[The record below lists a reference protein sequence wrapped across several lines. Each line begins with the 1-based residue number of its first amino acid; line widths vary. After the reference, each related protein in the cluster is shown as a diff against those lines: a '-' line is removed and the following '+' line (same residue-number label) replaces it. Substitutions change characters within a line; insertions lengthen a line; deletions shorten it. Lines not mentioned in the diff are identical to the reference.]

1 MANTADLPR
10 FWTVR
15 RSLPGPPPIDS
26 AAVLDAEWDRLGLPD
41 AMRGKS
47 IAIAVGSRGISD
59 LPLLVR
65 RMADRVSGGGG
76 RPFIVPAMGSHGG
89 ATAEGQLQVLAD
101 LGITEAGMGCPIR
114 SAMETVVLGSTSGG
128 LPAQIDRHAAE
139 ADGILLF
146 NRVKMHTS
154 FHGPLE
160 SGLHKLLA
168 IGLGKEKA
176 ATLLHARGPDGLRDD
191 MPEVARVLLSKAKVL
206 AGFGVVEDGYHRI
219 VALRGLAP
227 AEMEAGEG
235 ELLELSRALAPGL
248 PFRELDVLVVDEM
261 GKNISGTGMDT
272 NVIGRLRIA
281 GKPEPEW
288 PKAKAI
294 VVLGLTAATH
304 GNALG
309 VGLAD
314 FTVRSLVDAI
324 DWKLTAANVLASGF
338 LERGKVPLVLPGPA
352 EALSAALGH
361 VFRDHPGLRSA
372 GRVLRIRNTLELEEF
387 RVSDSLLEEAR
398 ALPGFLE
405 ARDPGPFLP

>member
-1 MANTADLPR
+1 MANAADLPR

-15 RSLPGPPPIDS
+15 RSLPGPPPVDS
-26 AAVLDAEWDRLGLPD
+26 AAVLDAEWDRLGLAD
-41 AMRGKS
+41 AVRGKS
-47 IAIAVGSRGISD
+47 IAVAVGSRGISD

-65 RMADRVSGGGG
+65 RLVERVAAGGG
-76 RPFIVPAMGSHGG
+76 RPSIVPAMGSHGG
-89 ATAEGQLQVLAD
+89 ATAMGQLQVLAD
-101 LGITEAGMGCPIR
+101 LGTTEAAMGCPLR
-114 SAMETVVLGSTSGG
+114 STMETVVLGSTAGG

-146 NRVKMHTS
+146 NRIKMHTS

-168 IGLGKEKA
+168 IGLGKERA

-191 MPEVARVLLSKAKVL
+191 MPEVARVLLAKARVL

-227 AEMEAGEG
+227 AGMEAGER
-235 ELLELSRALAPGL
+235 ELLDLSRALAPGL
-248 PFRELDVLVVDEM
+248 PFREVDVLVVDEM

-281 GKPEPEW
+281 GKPEPDW
-288 PKAKAI
+288 PKARAI

-352 EALSAALGH
+352 EALSAALAH
-361 VFRDHPGLRSA
+361 VFRDHPGLRPG

>member
-1 MANTADLPR
+1 MAASADLPR

-15 RSLPGPPPIDS
+15 RSLPGPPPIDP
-26 AAVLDAEWDRLGLPD
+26 AAALDAEWERLGLPE
-41 AMRGKS
+41 AVRGKS
-47 IAIAVGSRGISD
+47 VAVGVGSRGIRD
-59 LPLLVR
+59 LPLLVKR
-65 RMADRVSGGGG
+65 LVERVLGGGG

-89 ATAEGQLQVLAD
+89 ATAEGQVQVLAD
-101 LGITEAGMGCPIR
+101 LGITAAGMGCPVR
-114 SAMETVVLGSTSGG
+114 SSLDTVVLGHTAGG

-139 ADGILLF
+139 ADGILIL

-160 SGLHKLLA
+160 SGLHKMLA

-191 MPEVARVLLSKAKVL
+191 MPEVARVLLAKAKVM

-227 AEMEAGEG
+227 AEMEAGER
-235 ELLELSRALAPGL
+235 ELLELSRGLAPGL
-248 PFRELDVLVVDEM
+248 PFREVDVLVVDEM
-261 GKNISGTGMDT
+261 GKDVSGTGMDT

-288 PKAKAI
+288 PKVKAI
-294 VVLGLTAATH
+294 VVLGLTPATH

-314 FTVRSLVDAI
+314 FTVRALVDGI
-324 DWKLTAANVLASGF
+324 DWQRTAANVLASGF
-338 LERGKVPLVLPGPA
+338 LDRGRVPLALPGPA
-352 EALSAALGH
+352 EALAAALAH
-361 VFRDHPGLRSA
+361 VFRDHPGLKPG